1 MSNLYEVLEIC
12 LQEIEQGADIDT
24 VLFRYP
30 EFAEE
35 LRPILE
41 ASEGARHMAVPA
53 PSAEVV
59 RRNRARVLQRAA
71 QLRETAAKPRATPRR
86 IWFTSLRRVAVTLIV
101 IALLFVS
108 GTSLVRAA
116 STTLPGDQLYPVKR
130 TWEDVLLLFTF
141 NSQQRETLEIEH
153 ENERHHELRELFAEG
168 RSEDV
173 EFSGLV
179 TSQSG
184 TEWLVEGVQVVISP
198 ETQMRGQGI
207 VVGSAVRVE
216 GTTQGSMTVFAEEIQ
231 LLPPGS
237 QLPDLED
244 EHEGEEDNHEGEE
257 RKQKEDASSGSGSE
271 AEVPNVIATESPD
284 GASGEDQ
291 VSDGEPEDHKSDSGE
306 DDNKSTEDDDRQEG
320 SDDSPEDHGDSSEDD
335 D

>member
-1 MSNLYEVLEIC
+1 MSNLYEVLEVC

-41 ASEGARHMAVPA
+41 ASVGARQMAVPV

-71 QLRETAAKPRATPRR
+71 QLRKTVAKPRSTPRR
-86 IWFTSLRRVAVTLIV
+86 IWFTSLRRVAVTMIV
-101 IALLFVS
+101 VALLFVS

-116 STTLPGDQLYPVKR
+116 STTVPGDQLYPVKR

-141 NSQQRETLEIEH
+141 NSQQREALEIEH

-184 TEWLVEGVQVVISP
+184 TEWLVEGIQVVISP
-198 ETQMRGQGI
+198 GTRMRGQGI
-207 VVGSAVRVE
+207 GVGSAVRVE
-216 GTTQGSMTVFAEEIQ
+216 GQTQGTLTVFAEEIQ
-231 LLPPGS
+231 LLPPDAK
-237 QLPDLED
+237 LPDLED
-244 EHEGEEDNHEGEE
+244 EHEGEEDNHEGDE
-257 RKQKEDASSGSGSE
+257 RKQEEDINSGSGSE
-271 AEVPNVIATESPD
+271 VDVPKVIETEKPEEV
-284 GASGEDQ
+284 SGEDHA
-291 VSDGEPEDHKSDSGE
+291 SDDDSEDHKNDSE
-306 DDNKSTEDDDRQEG
+306 EEDNKPPEDDDHQES
-320 SDDSPEDHGDSSEDD
+320 SDNSPEDHDDSSGDD